1 MVRAAA
7 VQQVRS
13 TNNAAAKALSSSATD
28 GNLRLTYRNSGLRP
42 KPVVRAA
49 VAQQVEFREQQKKQ
63 TAKKSRILIA
73 RPPSDFRVQL
83 AAVGDE

>member
-13 TNNAAAKALSSSATD
+13 TNNAAAKALSSSTTD

-49 VAQQVEFREQQKKQ
+49 AAQQVEFREQQTK
-63 TAKKSRILIA
+63 TAKKPRILIA
-73 RPPSDFRVQL
+73 RQPSDFRVQL
-83 AAVGDE
+83 AANGDE

>member
-7 VQQVRS
+7 VQQMRS
-13 TNNAAAKALSSSATD
+13 TNNAAAKTLNSSTTD

-49 VAQQVEFREQQKKQ
+49 AAQQVEFREQQKKKLQ
-63 TAKKSRILIA
+63 KS
-73 RPPSDFRVQL
+73 PES
-83 AAVGDE
+83 

>member
-7 VQQVRS
+7 VQQMRS
-13 TNNAAAKALSSSATD
+13 TNNAAAKALSSSTTD

-49 VAQQVEFREQQKKQ
+49 AAQQVEFREQQKKKLQ
-63 TAKKSRILIA
+63 KS
-73 RPPSDFRVQL
+73 PES
-83 AAVGDE
+83 